1 MFKILLKRFYERR
14 NGLWIFT
21 IVYQGSRDQVYSLMT
36 KLPTS
41 FVLSSGRIIKVLVC
55 VCNIRQIV

>member
-1 MFKILLKRFYERR
+1 MFKMLLRRFYDHM

-36 KLPTS
+36 KLPTV
-41 FVLSSGRIIKVLVC
+41 FCLSIGRIIKLLVC
-55 VCNIRQIV
+55 VRNIRQIV